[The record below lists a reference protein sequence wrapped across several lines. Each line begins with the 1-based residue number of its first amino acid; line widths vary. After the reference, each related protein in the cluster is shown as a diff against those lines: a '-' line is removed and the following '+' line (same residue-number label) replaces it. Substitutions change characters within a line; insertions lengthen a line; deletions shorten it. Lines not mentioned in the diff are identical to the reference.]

1 MKKNNIII
9 KIENSIKNYNVSY
22 WLKLMDKFTSP

>member
-1 MKKNNIII
+1 MKKNIII

-22 WLKLMDKFTSP
+22 WLKLMDKFPSP